1 HLPPGESHTNFRYL
15 SGGVLS
21 VAGNIRPDPYRAG
34 TDERLRN
41 PRQRIDAPASI
52 VTKARHYPWFFES
65 AGAQMVDAPPPKRRL
80 QHPMAMASTLVVV
93 PRIRVQRRLA
103 AVLRRFFS
111 ELAGRKRKNSGG

>member
-21 VAGNIRPDPYRAG
+21 AAGNIRPDPYRAG

-52 VTKARHYPWFFES
+52 VTKARHLVFRKCRCPDGRRPTTEAPVTARS
-65 AGAQMVDAPPPKRRL
+65 DHQPAQ
-80 QHPMAMASTLVVV
+80 T
-93 PRIRVQRRLA
+93 I
-103 AVLRRFFS
+103 
-111 ELAGRKRKNSGG
+111 SGTSRSVTHDP